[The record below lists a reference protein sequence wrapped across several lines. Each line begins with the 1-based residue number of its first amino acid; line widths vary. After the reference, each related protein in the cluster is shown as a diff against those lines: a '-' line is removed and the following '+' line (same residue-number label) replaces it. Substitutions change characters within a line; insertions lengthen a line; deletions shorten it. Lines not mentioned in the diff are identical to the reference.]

1 MRKSLQKKLTGSMLV
16 AVAAALVI
24 VSVCLL
30 FGMARYAG
38 TQFETEVS
46 QVLTTDLLSEM
57 NENATGAADSAAAE
71 TEKII
76 SAYAG
81 QLRIGSGRSYSIWDA
96 ATGDRLAGDENA
108 VMTDNIVTAMGGGV
122 GDAMPLLPT
131 KMDVAVPI
139 TGESALILDIQD
151 DGSSMRALMARL
163 AVLLLAGLVLS
174 LLAAAGI
181 SWGLAKSFSD
191 CAAHTAQELRERN
204 NQALVP
210 HGDWEA
216 MAAALYAPE
225 KKKRKGRD
233 RTALNILLPF
243 LQEGYVLFQADGKV
257 LEINLMAEQLLGAE
271 MKAGKTL
278 CFEDVFHD
286 VPMPTA
292 EQSLIRG
299 KLRQNHATLDVTFA
313 TLEPGLF
320 AAIVTPSD
328 RREQ

>member
-1 MRKSLQKKLTGSMLV
+1 M

-30 FGMARYAG
+30 FGMARYAEQ
-38 TQFETEVS
+38 QFETEVS

-191 CAAHTAQELRERN
+191 CAAHTAQELRNATIKHWCRMAIGKQWRQRCMRRKKRTEGQR
-204 NQALVP
+204 P
-210 HGDWEA
+210 HGTQ
-216 MAAALYAPE
+216 Y
-225 KKKRKGRD
+225 
-233 RTALNILLPF
+233 
-243 LQEGYVLFQADGKV
+243 
-257 LEINLMAEQLLGAE
+257 
-271 MKAGKTL
+271 
-278 CFEDVFHD
+278 
-286 VPMPTA
+286 
-292 EQSLIRG
+292 
-299 KLRQNHATLDVTFA
+299 
-313 TLEPGLF
+313 F
-320 AAIVTPSD
+320 AAVFAGRLCAVSGG
-328 RREQ
+328 RQGA

>member
-30 FGMARYAG
+30 FGMARYAEQ
-38 TQFETEVS
+38 QFETEVS

-191 CAAHTAQELRERN
+191 CAARTAQELRERN

-210 HGDWEA
+210 PWRLGS
-216 MAAALYAPE
+216 
-225 KKKRKGRD
+225 
-233 RTALNILLPF
+233 
-243 LQEGYVLFQADGKV
+243 DGGSAV
-257 LEINLMAEQLLGAE
+257 R
-271 MKAGKTL
+271 AGKKET
-278 CFEDVFHD
+278 EGQRPHG
-286 VPMPTA
+286 T
-292 EQSLIRG
+292 QY
-299 KLRQNHATLDVTFA
+299 
-313 TLEPGLF
+313 F
-320 AAIVTPSD
+320 AAVFAGRLCAVSGGRQGT
-328 RREQ
+328 